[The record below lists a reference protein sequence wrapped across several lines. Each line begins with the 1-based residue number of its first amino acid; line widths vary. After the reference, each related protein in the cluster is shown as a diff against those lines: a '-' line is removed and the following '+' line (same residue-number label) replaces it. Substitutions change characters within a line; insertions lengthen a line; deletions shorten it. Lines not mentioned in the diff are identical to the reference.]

1 MIAILKFNQQDNSDR
16 INKHPKHQIITVNN
30 NQFGALHFINAP
42 YKSSDRTDKFF
53 GAVSFGFLTRELP
66 SSVEPGDEDDEIFPK
81 TVSSFLLP

>member
-42 YKSSDRTDKFF
+42 YKSSDRTTRAAIALQRWLHHLSHKIHNPPFR
-53 GAVSFGFLTRELP
+53 GFLQKKQNGFT
-66 SSVEPGDEDDEIFPK
+66 
-81 TVSSFLLP
+81 SF

>member
-42 YKSSDRTDKFF
+42 YKSYNISDRTYMIDDFGDK
-53 GAVSFGFLTRELP
+53 AI
-66 SSVEPGDEDDEIFPK
+66 SS
-81 TVSSFLLP
+81 